1 MNDEENTPT
10 DEDIAKMREEYER
23 ELFALPDA
31 RTIEYW
37 ERLEQ

>member
-1 MNDEENTPT
+1 MNDEEDTPT
-10 DEDIAKMREEYER
+10 DEEIARMREEYER